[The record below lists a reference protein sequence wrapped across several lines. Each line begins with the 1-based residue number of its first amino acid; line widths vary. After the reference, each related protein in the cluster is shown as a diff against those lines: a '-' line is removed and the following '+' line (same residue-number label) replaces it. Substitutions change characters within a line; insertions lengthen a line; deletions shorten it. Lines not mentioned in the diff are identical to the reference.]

1 MPRFR
6 PSILAL
12 LLTLALLLF
21 LWLPPLQ
28 LYGEALWRVLW
39 HQPARLIEALPL
51 QPLQRFLF
59 LNTLALCASSAAF
72 ALLFGIPV
80 GAACARGPHRLRNV
94 FTVLCILPL
103 ALPPMLAASA
113 WLEITRTPPA
123 RSMASLAAKTA
134 SPLPPVLVASLVLA
148 LCFFPIVALWLRA
161 VLMGISPDIEDA
173 ARSLGSEWTMWQ
185 RVLVPLLWPALAG
198 AMGLVCALAMWEM
211 GAPDLLDARTYSVE
225 IYRQLNAGDNL
236 DVAGKYTKV
245 ALEGVPMLF
254 LGLLA
259 LWPAARALRRF
270 DRYGAA
276 THDSWR
282 SDTSTRR
289 ESRLIIPW
297 AVLVLLLS
305 PGAVLGVFLSQL
317 RPLNILWESW
327 ASNDVEI
334 INTMRLATLGALFI
348 TAMALLLVPAWRAWP
363 SRLRQTA
370 LTLCVAPLLVAPIL
384 LGVALINF
392 WNRPG
397 LSIVYGDWPL
407 TGITFLDQMQQW
419 VARDG
424 MMLIG
429 YVARFA
435 PLAILLLYEA
445 VRRIDNSQI
454 EAAQNLGANSSHI
467 GRTIILP
474 LLAPAALATYALLW
488 ALCGGELST
497 SVLINQPGGQTLP
510 VPIFNQMHIGSTAE
524 VAALSLTLFALCG
537 GALLLAT
544 VLIRFLLRHITP
556 GR

>member
-1 MPRFR
+1 MSRFR
-6 PSILAL
+6 PSASAL
-12 LLTLALLLF
+12 LLTLAVLLF

-28 LYGEALWRVLW
+28 LYGEALWRVLQ
-39 HQPARLIEALPL
+39 HEPARLIEALPL

-59 LNTLALCASSAAF
+59 LNTLGLCTLTAVF
-72 ALLFGIPV
+72 ALLFGVPV
-80 GAACARGPHRLRNV
+80 GAACARGPRRWRNA
-94 FTVLCILPL
+94 FTILCTLPL
-103 ALPPMLAASA
+103 ALPPMLAASS

-123 RSMASLAAKTA
+123 RSMASLAATTA
-134 SPLPPVLVASLVLA
+134 SPLPSVLVASLVLA

-161 VLMGISPDIEDA
+161 ALMGISPDMEDV
-173 ARSLGSEWTMWQ
+173 ARSLSSEWQMWQ

-198 AMGLVCALAMWEM
+198 AMGLVCALSMWEM

-236 DVAGKYTKV
+236 DVRGKYTKV

-259 LWPAARALRRF
+259 LWPAARALRHF
-270 DRYGAA
+270 DRAGAGTQDA
-276 THDSWR
+276 LRNDA
-282 SDTSTRR
+282 STRR
-289 ESRLIIPW
+289 ETKITTPL
-297 AVLVLLLS
+297 AMLVLLLS
-305 PGAVLGVFLSQL
+305 PGAVLGVFISQL
-317 RPLNILWESW
+317 RTLSILRESW
-327 ASNDVEI
+327 SSNDIEVF
-334 INTMRLATLGALFI
+334 NTMRLATLGALLI
-348 TAMALLLVPAWRAWP
+348 TGMALLLVPTWRAWP
-363 SRLRQTA
+363 QRLRQSA
-370 LTLCVAPLLVAPIL
+370 LTLCAAPLLVAPIL

-397 LSIVYGDWPL
+397 FSVVYGDWPL
-407 TGITFLDQMQQW
+407 TGISVFDQMQAW

-429 YVARFA
+429 YIARFA
-435 PLAILLLYEA
+435 PLALIILYEA
-445 VRRIDNSQI
+445 VRRIDNSQV
-454 EAAQNLGANSSHI
+454 EAAQNMGANGSHI

-537 GALLLAT
+537 GAFLLASI
-544 VLIRFLLRHITP
+544 LIRFLLRHISF